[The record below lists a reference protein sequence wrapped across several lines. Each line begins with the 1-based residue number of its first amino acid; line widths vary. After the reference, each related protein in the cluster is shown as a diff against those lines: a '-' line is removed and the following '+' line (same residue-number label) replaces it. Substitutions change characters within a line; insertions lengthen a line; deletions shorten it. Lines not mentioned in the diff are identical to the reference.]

1 MKTGSFVYPSVF
13 GVIILCFVLMPFVL
27 GDDIVSTS
35 VTITG
40 AAPTVGTVTASDDV
54 DISSPCGTVTINCS
68 AVITD
73 ANGYNDVQHANA
85 TIWDSLNAVEG
96 DSDNNNNHYTNLTC
110 LLSGGSGSNVNANC
124 SFTVQYYANPSNWTC
139 KIYANDTT
147 GNSASNSADNITI
160 ITFRAIDAEDII
172 NFDSLAPGGT
182 STDDV
187 NNTVTNCGNV
197 ALDLNLSGTNLT
209 NVSASV
215 TNITVSNVKYNVT
228 YPGSDYTVN
237 MTSLSASSIRANFS
251 LAKRTTTVSTG
262 KTYWKIAIPSSI
274 ENLIYSGTI
283 TFTAVEDT

>member
-1 MKTGSFVYPSVF
+1 MQTGSFVYPSVF
-13 GVIILCFVLMPFVL
+13 GVIILCFVLMPFVF
-27 GDDIVSTS
+27 GEDVSTN

-40 AAPTVGTVTASDDV
+40 ASPTVGTVSGSDNV
-54 DISSPCGTVTINCS
+54 DLSSCGTAVVQCG

-73 ANGYNDVQHANA
+73 ANGYNDVQQVNA
-85 TIWDSLNAVEG
+85 TIWDASAAVEG
-96 DSDNNNNHYTNLTC
+96 DSDNDNTHYTNLTC

-124 SFTVQYYANPSNWTC
+124 SFTFQYYANPSNWTC
-139 KIYANDTT
+139 KVYANDST
-147 GNSASNSADNITI
+147 GNIASGTIDNRTI
-160 ITFRAIDAEDII
+160 NTLRALDAENII
-172 NFDSLAPGGT
+172 NFNSLAPGGT

-209 NVSASV
+209 NASASV
-215 TNITVSNVKYNVT
+215 TNITVSYVKYNVT

-237 MTSLSASSIRANFS
+237 MTSLSASPTYADFS

-262 KTYWKIAIPSSI
+262 KTYWKISTPETI